1 VGGWEKIQKQKPGG
15 KKKLIKIRRKKAW
28 EGGEEKI
35 KL

>member
-1 VGGWEKIQKQKPGG
+1 VGKVSKAKTRG
-15 KKKLIKIRRKKAW
+15 KEKLIKIRRKKAW

>member
-1 VGGWEKIQKQKPGG
+1 VRKVSKAKTRG
-15 KKKLIKIRRKKAW
+15 KKKLIKIRKKTTW

>member
-1 VGGWEKIQKQKPGG
+1 VGKVSKEKTKG
-15 KKKLIKIRRKKAW
+15 KKKLIKIRKKATW